1 MVGKTACF
9 AIAGLTLLGSISQTA
24 AGGRAVECYEPVRTP
39 AVYDT
44 VYEDIMVSPPGQQI
58 VDYDPPIYGTRE
70 RVVMTVPAQVQY
82 EVVPAITRTIYR
94 TVRVDGGGYSWEWRV
109 IHGRRVLCK
118 VWHKARYERVA
129 ETVVIQPERT
139 RRVVIP
145 AQYDSIAE
153 EVLVRPEQR
162 RVIDIPAAYQT
173 VLRRVLVR
181 EGSSGWRRVHIPRYC
196 RD

>member
-1 MVGKTACF
+1 MLRKSASF
-9 AIAGLTLLGSISQTA
+9 AIAGLAVLGTISPTA

-44 VYEDIMVSPPGQQI
+44 VYENVMVSPAGQW

-82 EVVPAITRTIYR
+82 EVVPAVTRTVYH
-94 TVRVDGGGYSWEWRV
+94 TVRVDGGSYSWEWRV
-109 IHGRRVLCK
+109 IHGRKVLCK
-118 VWHKARYERVA
+118 VWQKARYERVA

-162 RVIDIPAAYQT
+162 RVIDIPASYQT
-173 VLRRVLVR
+173 VARRVLVR
-181 EGSSGWRRVHIPRYC
+181 EGSSGWRRVHIPRHC
-196 RD
+196 QD

>member
-1 MVGKTACF
+1 MFGKTACF
-9 AIAGLTLLGSISQTA
+9 AIAGLTVLGSISPTA
-24 AGGRAVECYEPVRTP
+24 AGGRAVECYEPVRTA

-44 VYEDIMVSPPGQQI
+44 VYENVMVRPAGQQV

-70 RVVMTVPAQVQY
+70 RVVMTVPAQVRY
-82 EVVPAITRTIYR
+82 EVVPAITRTVYH

-109 IHGRRVLCK
+109 IHGRKVLCK
-118 VWHKARYERVA
+118 IWHKARYERVA

-162 RVIDIPAAYQT
+162 RIIDVPASYQT
-173 VLRRVLVR
+173 VARRVLVR
-181 EGSSGWRRVHIPRYC
+181 EGSSGWRRVHIPRHC
-196 RD
+196 QD